1 MLLSLKKLLYCNNL
15 YYIKGGR
22 ILVQKV
28 KKTKKMTVI
37 FITLVC
43 VIISIFSYKY
53 ILSEH
58 TKKNTSAIMDT
69 IYEVLEITTTKY
81 NYTNIVTFKKD
92 KTVNNI
98 KIPFTEKS
106 FIVKYNGVIKAGING
121 EDIKVTKNTGD
132 TIDIQIKKCV
142 ILDHYIDQENI
153 YVYDIKNSIFNK
165 LTINEVFE
173 ELNKYKDEYE
183 QQTISEGFL
192 DEVKDNT
199 TSSLK
204 TTLKNTGYKQVN
216 ISFIE

>member
-1 MLLSLKKLLYCNNL
+1 M
-15 YYIKGGR
+15 
-22 ILVQKV
+22 VQKV
-28 KKTKKMTVI
+28 KKTRRMSII
-37 FITLVC
+37 FITLIC
-43 VIISIFSYKY
+43 VFVSIFGYKY

-92 KTVNNI
+92 KTVNNV

-121 EDIKVTKNTGD
+121 DDIKVAKNTGD

-142 ILDHYIDQENI
+142 ILDHYIDQENV

-183 QQTISEGFL
+183 KQIMSEGFV
-192 DEVKDNT
+192 EEIKKNT
-199 TSSLK
+199 ESSLK
-204 TTLKNTGYKQVN
+204 TTLKNIGYKQVN

>member
-1 MLLSLKKLLYCNNL
+1 MLLSFKRLLYCNNL

-28 KKTKKMTVI
+28 KKTRRMSII
-37 FITLVC
+37 FITLIC
-43 VIISIFSYKY
+43 VFVSIFGYKY

-92 KTVNNI
+92 KTVNNV

-121 EDIKVTKNTGD
+121 DDIKVVKNTGD

-142 ILDHYIDQENI
+142 ILDHYIDQENV

-183 QQTISEGFL
+183 KQIMSEGFV
-192 DEVKDNT
+192 EEIKKNT
-199 TSSLK
+199 ESSLK
-204 TTLKNTGYKQVN
+204 TTLKNIGYKQVN

>member
-1 MLLSLKKLLYCNNL
+1 M
-15 YYIKGGR
+15 
-22 ILVQKV
+22 VQKV
-28 KKTKKMTVI
+28 KKTKKMSII

-43 VIISIFSYKY
+43 VFVSIFSYKY

-69 IYEVLEITTTKY
+69 IYKVLEITTTKY

-92 KTVNNI
+92 KTVNNV

-121 EDIKVTKNTGD
+121 DDIKVTKNTGE
-132 TIDIQIKKCV
+132 IINIQIKKCV
-142 ILDHYIDQENI
+142 ILDHYIDQQNV

-165 LTINEVFE
+165 VTINEVFE

-183 QQTISEGFL
+183 EKIMSEGFVE
-192 DEVKDNT
+192 EVKKNT
-199 TSSLK
+199 ESSLK
-204 TTLKNTGYKQVN
+204 TTLKNIGYKEVN